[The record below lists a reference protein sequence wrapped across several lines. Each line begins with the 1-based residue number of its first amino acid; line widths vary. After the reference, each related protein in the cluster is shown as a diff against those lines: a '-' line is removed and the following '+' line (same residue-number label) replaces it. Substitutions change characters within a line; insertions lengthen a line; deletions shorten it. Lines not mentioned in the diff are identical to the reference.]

1 MWIENKREVRDQIQE
16 KKIKK
21 AKQMTFRQY
30 SKLQNQ
36 NPQLR
41 HHLAPGGI

>member
-1 MWIENKREVRDQIQE
+1 MDGENEAEGAKDLIQE
-16 KKIKK
+16 RGEEKKGE
-21 AKQMTFRQY
+21 TFRQY